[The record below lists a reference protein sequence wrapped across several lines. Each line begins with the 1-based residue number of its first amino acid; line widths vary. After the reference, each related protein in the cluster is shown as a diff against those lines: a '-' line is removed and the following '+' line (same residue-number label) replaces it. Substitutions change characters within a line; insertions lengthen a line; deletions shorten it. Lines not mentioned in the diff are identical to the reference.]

1 MIGKL
6 LGLAPWWVWLL
17 AAGALL
23 AIGAGGGFTA
33 GRYVGA
39 VELAHEQR
47 DRATERAQWADERTR
62 AAQRASEALRLEI
75 EAHNALQTELEAIHA
90 RSQDERAAAAA
101 QAASAAAALAAAGRS
116 AGRLRDAIATSR
128 LAARAALDAAGAAG
142 QCEAAQQAA
151 DLLRDMLARTD
162 ELAGRIGTA
171 AVQTGQ
177 FADQSWIAG
186 RACESAYD
194 AVRARSSP

>member
-1 MIGKL
+1 MT
-6 LGLAPWWVWLL
+6 WLL
-17 AAGALL
+17 THWRVIALALLAGALFL
-23 AIGAGGGFTA
+23 AGAGY
-33 GRYVGA
+33 GRSRAEARFA
-39 VELAHEQR
+39 VER
-47 DRATERAQWADERTR
+47 TGWANERTA
-62 AAQRASEALRLEI
+62 AAQRASQALAREI
-75 EAHNALQTELEAIHA
+75 EAHNATQHELEAIHA
-90 RSQDERAAAAA
+90 QADTERAVAAAH
-101 QAASAAAALAAAGRS
+101 AASAAAALAAAERS
-116 AGRLRDAIATSR
+116 AGRLRDALATNR
-128 LAARAALDAAGAAG
+128 LATRAALDAAGAAG